1 MDPVNIDGIDGLIGF
16 ITSIDWSEKWLMGL
30 MLVHVLVF
38 TTTILTR
45 NHGNFQAVL
54 FFILLMLVYV
64 SENINEVAA
73 KHYRYFSRQQYFD
86 SKGLFISV
94 IFSIPL
100 LINCLLMVCNWLY
113 ASGTLM
119 VKLKRAQLRE
129 RLRSLSSDTNQKQ
142 AVAAK
147 GKSD

>member
-1 MDPVNIDGIDGLIGF
+1 MDPINIDGIDGFIGYLR
-16 ITSIDWSEKWLMGL
+16 SIDWSETWLIGL
-30 MLVHVLVF
+30 MLVHLLVF
-38 TTTILTR
+38 CLTILTR

-64 SENINEVAA
+64 SENINEFAA
-73 KHYRYFSRQQYFD
+73 RNWRYFSRQQYFD

-94 IFSIPL
+94 IFSMPL

-129 RLRSLSSDTNQKQ
+129 RLRSISNSSREQCAN
-142 AVAAK
+142 AK
-147 GKSD
+147 GKND